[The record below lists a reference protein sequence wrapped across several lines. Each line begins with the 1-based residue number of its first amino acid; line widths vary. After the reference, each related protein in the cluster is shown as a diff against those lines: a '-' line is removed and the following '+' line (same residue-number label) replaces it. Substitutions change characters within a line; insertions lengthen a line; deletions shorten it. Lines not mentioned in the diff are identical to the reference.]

1 MIRFKRPIE
10 YELSP
15 DTIDKGTHWLSV
27 RLKNTDDQHHLK
39 NLNVKMH
46 SLDSVHIFFRNP
58 NHYIYDLGPE
68 QEKYMEV
75 EVEANKTQKRK

>member
-1 MIRFKRPIE
+1 MRPIE

-27 RLKNTDDQHHLK
+27 RLKDTEDHHHLK

-46 SLDSVHIFFRNP
+46 SLDSIHIFFRNP

-68 QEKYMEV
+68 QEKYLEV